1 MYRILPSKYSCLARK
16 DNNWTITIKMLC
28 FKQQRPDVV
37 KPLGKVQQ
45 TNWLSKI
52 YPLFLFEP
60 CINLGIQNPNTQ
72 INTVPKYLKCLTLLF
87 WTVTFT
93 RGRIMIQTQRNS
105 SLHSIVFPSYH
116 VVLRNTR
123 WQILLTLNYTEMEKI
138 YSIRNTPSKMGTIF
152 MSKYEWSKYLL

>member
-1 MYRILPSKYSCLARK
+1 
-16 DNNWTITIKMLC
+16 MLC

-37 KPLGKVQQ
+37 KHLSKVQQ

-52 YPLFLFEP
+52 YPLFLFDSY
-60 CINLGIQNPNTQ
+60 INLGIQNPNTH
-72 INTVPKYLKCLTLLF
+72 IKTVPKYLKFLALLL

-116 VVLRNTR
+116 VVLKNTR

-138 YSIRNTPSKMGTIF
+138 YSIRNTPSKMSTIF

>member
-1 MYRILPSKYSCLARK
+1 
-16 DNNWTITIKMLC
+16 MLC

-37 KPLGKVQQ
+37 KHLSKVQQ

-52 YPLFLFEP
+52 YPLFLFDSY
-60 CINLGIQNPNTQ
+60 INLGIQNPNTH
-72 INTVPKYLKCLTLLF
+72 INTVPKCLKFLALLL

-105 SLHSIVFPSYH
+105 SLHSIVCPSYH
-116 VVLRNTR
+116 VVLKNTR

-138 YSIRNTPSKMGTIF
+138 YSIRNTPSKMSTIF